1 MTALAMIIGMVPMA
15 LGLGEGGEQ
24 NAPLGRAVI
33 GGLIF
38 ATVATLL
45 FVPVIFSIFHGRREA
60 RAAAKLPREDRQEV
74 YSGS

>member
-1 MTALAMIIGMVPMA
+1 MA

-38 ATVATLL
+38 ATVATLM
-45 FVPVIFSIFHGRREA
+45 FVPVVFSILHERKSKKSASSIGEPNVA
-60 RAAAKLPREDRQEV
+60 
-74 YSGS
+74 